1 MTSSYFQSLDPPTQK
16 QYREK
21 IELLGQVD
29 PYDIQE
35 CDLAEDVESLPEVT
49 YSDIVNYFIFTPSPY
64 TSEDM
69 KAYKSLEAYNQV
81 LNGWVRD
88 VRNFSKEDYILVIGK
103 VGF

>member
-16 QYREK
+16 RYREK

-35 CDLAEDVESLPEVT
+35 YDLAEDAESLPEVT
-49 YSDIVNYFIFTPSPY
+49 YLDIVNYFLFTPGPY

-69 KAYKSLEAYNQV
+69 KAYNLNIKAYNHV

-88 VRNFSKEDYILVIGK
+88 V
-103 VGF
+103 

>member
-16 QYREK
+16 RYREK

-35 CDLAEDVESLPEVT
+35 CYLAEDVESLPVVT
-49 YSDIVNYFIFTPSPY
+49 YLDIVNYFIFTPSPY

-88 VRNFSKEDYILVIGK
+88 VRNFSKKDYILVIGK

>member
-16 QYREK
+16 RYREK

-35 CDLAEDVESLPEVT
+35 GDLAEDVESLPDVT
-49 YSDIVNYFIFTPSPY
+49 YPDIVNYFIFTPSPY
-64 TSEDM
+64 TSENM

>member
-1 MTSSYFQSLDPPTQK
+1 MDPPTQK
-16 QYREK
+16 RYREK

-35 CDLAEDVESLPEVT
+35 CDCLPEVT
-49 YSDIVNYFIFTPSPY
+49 YPDIVNYFKFTPSPY